1 MSATQ
6 PHVCTE
12 PRGAFAF
19 ARDLLSSL
27 LLASTT
33 FCVLRQQQRLPSSTL
48 PDLSRPA
55 IIHPHLS
62 DHLIASAISDRP
74 QYTIIPDQSTTTSRA
89 SLTSLATMAD
99 SNTAGDEVEQ
109 QLTFNVKSSSDAKY
123 VVTVPTSMTVADL
136 KQKLST
142 AEYAN
147 TPPERQRLI
156 YSGRVLKDPDTLAS
170 CKIKDGNTVH
180 LVRSAD
186 SNQRQNPVNQGGASN
201 PAGAGQPA
209 SAVPSNIAAGTGA
222 GNPLAQLTGAR
233 YAGFH
238 GLPGADMFGAD
249 GGMGAPPNADQMLRM
264 LDDPNFAQQMN
275 EAMNNPAVLDMLRN
289 NPMIRN
295 NPMARAA
302 IENPDMRRMMMNPDM
317 IRMQMQMQRAMGNNG
332 GEGAFPMPGQTDTTD
347 GGNTGSN
354 ENATGGGQN
363 PVPGMTA
370 QAVPGNG
377 NPFAAL
383 FGGMQP
389 GAGGNAGAGSA
400 EPAGSGD
407 TGTDP
412 TSQQNPFGSL
422 LGGQNQNGQQ
432 NPMAAMTQQM
442 MQNPQMMQQM
452 MQMLGGGD
460 GASGEAGGMNPF
472 GAPPE
477 PADSRPPEERYESQL
492 RQLNDM
498 GFYEFDR
505 NVQALRR
512 SGGSVQGAIEYLL
525 TNPS

>member
-1 MSATQ
+1 
-6 PHVCTE
+6 
-12 PRGAFAF
+12 
-19 ARDLLSSL
+19 
-27 LLASTT
+27 
-33 FCVLRQQQRLPSSTL
+33 
-48 PDLSRPA
+48 
-55 IIHPHLS
+55 
-62 DHLIASAISDRP
+62 
-74 QYTIIPDQSTTTSRA
+74 
-89 SLTSLATMAD
+89 MAD
-99 SNTAGDEVEQ
+99 SSTANTGDEVEQ

-123 VVTVPTSMTVADL
+123 VVTVPTTMTVGDL

-142 AEYAN
+142 SEYAD

-180 LVRSAD
+180 LVRSAE
-186 SNQRQNPVNQGGASN
+186 SNQRQNPVNQGGAST

-209 SAVPSNIAAGTGA
+209 SNVPSNIAAGTGA

-302 IENPDMRRMMMNPDM
+302 IENPEMRRMMMNPDM
-317 IRMQMQMQRAMGNNG
+317 IRMQMQMQRAMGGNG
-332 GEGAFPMPGQTDTTD
+332 GEGAFPMPGQTDTTE
-347 GGNTGSN
+347 GGNNTNNTTGSTN
-354 ENATGGGQN
+354 TGAGGQNTGNPFTQVPPGGGQ
-363 PVPGMTA
+363 GG
-370 QAVPGNG
+370 Q

-383 FGGMQP
+383 FGAPP
-389 GAGGNAGAGSA
+389 GAGANAGNAGAG
-400 EPAGSGD
+400 
-407 TGTDP
+407 TGTD
-412 TSQQNPFGSL
+412 TANQQNPFGSL
-422 LGGQNQNGQQ
+422 FGGQNQEGQQ
-432 NPMAAMTQQM
+432 NPMAAMTQQL

-452 MQMLGGGD
+452 MQMMGGGE
-460 GASGEAGGMNPF
+460 GAGGEGAGFNPF
-472 GAPPE
+472 GGLGGAAPPPE

-512 SGGSVQGAIEYLL
+512 SGGSVQGAVEYLL
-525 TNPS
+525 SNPS